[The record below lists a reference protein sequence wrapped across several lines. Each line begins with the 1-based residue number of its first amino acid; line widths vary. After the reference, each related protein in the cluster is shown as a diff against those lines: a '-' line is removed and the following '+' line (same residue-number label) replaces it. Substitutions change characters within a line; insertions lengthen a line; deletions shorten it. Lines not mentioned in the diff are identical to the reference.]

1 MHAPPFPLHTMNSP
15 WPFAVWGMDVIGQIH
30 PKASNGH
37 RFILVVIDYFTKWME
52 ASSYANITR
61 ATVCKFLKKE
71 IICRYGLP
79 ERIITDNAS
88 NLNNQMIA
96 DVRRQFKITHHN
108 STTYQP
114 KMNEAV
120 EAAKKISRGS
130 YLRQPI
136 PSRIGMKNYLLPI
149 EVEITSLWILNEVQ
163 LDEAEWVQAR
173 FDQLN
178 LIEERRLKAI
188 CHGQMYQKR
197 MMRAY
202 NKKVRPREFK
212 AGDIIL
218 KRISPNIR
226 YDREKWMPN
235 WEGPYVVK
243 KAFSGGALILT
254 KMDGEELKNQINAD
268 AVKKYYA

>member
-1 MHAPPFPLHTMNSP
+1 MDKMHAPPFPLHTMNSP

-96 DVRRQFKITHHN
+96 DVR
-108 STTYQP
+108 
-114 KMNEAV
+114 
-120 EAAKKISRGS
+120 
-130 YLRQPI
+130 
-136 PSRIGMKNYLLPI
+136 LLPI